1 MSVPDYAL
9 RAEDHRTVLVLVK
22 QIGDKINK
30 KSFYKIFERIKSVQ
44 YVTVRES
51 GATRYIC
58 FRYETDYP
66 PENND
71 WGDFQTHRKV
81 RGLISIGIS
90 GAEENIEELSK
101 EHSILL
107 EKYNNSMF
115 DSRCFVFNCD
125 SISPTDINDS
135 KFSLDDKAVSPDCT
149 HSPMI
154 DNLKNDVFK
163 DNVEPVPK
171 SHMANEDDINI
182 FNNFYSSSP
191 KSDTPEVNF
200 RDIDESS
207 FSPDFNSLP
216 SFHSTNLNDI
226 NHSSDSVESS
236 VSSASCGP
244 SSPITFGDSQAS
256 KKFFIPSSSSR
267 STHCIIY
274 SDTNNCDQLEYD
286 VKEFVNSIFWILES
300 KRLDRS
306 FEKQDK
312 IPLLTAPFEKK
323 NFVGID
329 TDTKIYK
336 KRCLGRM
343 KKHIGDLALQAG
355 LPLEAL
361 SLYVTSIEH
370 LKSGQD
376 WLWLAA
382 AYEGQ
387 CSASVILQSEA
398 KGIPLKEQTPD
409 RFKIPVPKIMKTNAS
424 QSKSLPPYLDPV
436 EYKNL
441 GKSILNFEEI
451 AEKYQEAIMHYE
463 KYQGAAIVELECSMK
478 AARVFIAFD
487 KKVEAAKVLQNVV
500 FTSVVQTDDQKVVR
514 FNALAQV
521 FTNMGFYRKASFFKR
536 MAAKSCVAH
545 ANPNPNWLKCYY
557 LMLESLPGF
566 SLPLDVEEYPS
577 DNSLGWP
584 RIQYQLLYDI
594 GNVSLMLN
602 YQAIAV
608 RHLTYTLH
616 TQLNRMT
623 PGQLRGICRQ
633 LEELTAKCEGAPV
646 PLILENGIT
655 IPPVNL
661 LNLPRVKSF
670 KLQSLR
676 PHLRPVKITTNEMRT
691 ELEQDSIFIFSAIP
705 RDRSAKGSCK
715 IDFKWVE
722 GDICEVALQVFNP
735 LPFELKVTNMS
746 ILADDIPFE
755 NFPACLSLPAES
767 GPYPVTL
774 HGSPIGSGKLQI
786 LGYIT
791 HVLGVKNI
799 CLLKDI
805 PAIKK
810 PYFTIDVIP
819 RLPVIELSTSLP
831 RASMFSSLEDTSY
844 VVISASSTMMTGQSQ
859 ECTITISNSGIEP
872 VEWLDI
878 SLHSKLR
885 KDLESSFFTWSKEN
899 LDTQLPITAGSTA
912 SFTLYIN
919 SIDDFIS
926 DIPLK
931 KEDSETSRSSISSA
945 NSTPVKKIVQ
955 SKGFSA
961 PFKSKIVE
969 AVIQIQYSGGPG
981 MVAGY
986 CRQCAIA
993 LTIEVC
999 PSIMITK
1006 WDVLPSE
1013 VPTHCYLVLD
1023 ILNCTSGEMEVLYAS
1038 NKRIHIEASDICRV
1052 PVPVERCPL
1061 SAMTES
1067 FGPSWASVDICGHL
1081 WKYMDDPTDQRK
1093 GKLLKACR
1101 KHLENLVD
1109 LQWTSI
1115 SFLENKIFRSC
1126 SQITGRASISEIPWT
1141 DDMLGFILMSPIR
1154 WEVLVNG
1161 KECKPELESCFL
1173 VGDLITF
1180 SIKLLNISDVS
1191 LLSLNLFVRGYQDH
1205 QNGNQSYRI
1214 ETKRAV
1220 SGRDK
1225 LHIYEIKPHDEF
1237 SHECGFTF
1245 FHSGIYKVDI
1255 LCSHNDPVL
1264 LQTPNLLELDTDS
1277 IASIRGKKTKTSY
1290 PRSWHKDPCLIQK
1303 CSPPTID
1310 ITILEE

>member
-125 SISPTDINDS
+125 SISPTDNNDS

-191 KSDTPEVNF
+191 KSDIPEVSF

-244 SSPITFGDSQAS
+244 SSPITIGDSPAS

-398 KGIPLKEQTPD
+398 KDIPWKEQTPD

-424 QSKSLPPYLDPV
+424 QSKSLPPYLILW
-436 EYKNL
+436 NTRIW
-441 GKSILNFEEI
+441 GKV
-451 AEKYQEAIMHYE
+451 Y
-463 KYQGAAIVELECSMK
+463 
-478 AARVFIAFD
+478 
-487 KKVEAAKVLQNVV
+487 
-500 FTSVVQTDDQKVVR
+500 
-514 FNALAQV
+514 
-521 FTNMGFYRKASFFKR
+521 
-536 MAAKSCVAH
+536 
-545 ANPNPNWLKCYY
+545 
-557 LMLESLPGF
+557 
-566 SLPLDVEEYPS
+566 
-577 DNSLGWP
+577 
-584 RIQYQLLYDI
+584 
-594 GNVSLMLN
+594 
-602 YQAIAV
+602 
-608 RHLTYTLH
+608 
-616 TQLNRMT
+616 
-623 PGQLRGICRQ
+623 
-633 LEELTAKCEGAPV
+633 
-646 PLILENGIT
+646 
-655 IPPVNL
+655 
-661 LNLPRVKSF
+661 
-670 KLQSLR
+670 
-676 PHLRPVKITTNEMRT
+676 
-691 ELEQDSIFIFSAIP
+691 
-705 RDRSAKGSCK
+705 
-715 IDFKWVE
+715 
-722 GDICEVALQVFNP
+722 
-735 LPFELKVTNMS
+735 
-746 ILADDIPFE
+746 
-755 NFPACLSLPAES
+755 
-767 GPYPVTL
+767 
-774 HGSPIGSGKLQI
+774 
-786 LGYIT
+786 
-791 HVLGVKNI
+791 
-799 CLLKDI
+799 
-805 PAIKK
+805 
-810 PYFTIDVIP
+810 
-819 RLPVIELSTSLP
+819 
-831 RASMFSSLEDTSY
+831 
-844 VVISASSTMMTGQSQ
+844 
-859 ECTITISNSGIEP
+859 
-872 VEWLDI
+872 
-878 SLHSKLR
+878 
-885 KDLESSFFTWSKEN
+885 
-899 LDTQLPITAGSTA
+899 
-912 SFTLYIN
+912 
-919 SIDDFIS
+919 
-926 DIPLK
+926 
-931 KEDSETSRSSISSA
+931 
-945 NSTPVKKIVQ
+945 
-955 SKGFSA
+955 
-961 PFKSKIVE
+961 
-969 AVIQIQYSGGPG
+969 
-981 MVAGY
+981 
-986 CRQCAIA
+986 
-993 LTIEVC
+993 
-999 PSIMITK
+999 
-1006 WDVLPSE
+1006 
-1013 VPTHCYLVLD
+1013 
-1023 ILNCTSGEMEVLYAS
+1023 
-1038 NKRIHIEASDICRV
+1038 
-1052 PVPVERCPL
+1052 
-1061 SAMTES
+1061 
-1067 FGPSWASVDICGHL
+1067 
-1081 WKYMDDPTDQRK
+1081 
-1093 GKLLKACR
+1093 
-1101 KHLENLVD
+1101 
-1109 LQWTSI
+1109 
-1115 SFLENKIFRSC
+1115 
-1126 SQITGRASISEIPWT
+1126 
-1141 DDMLGFILMSPIR
+1141 
-1154 WEVLVNG
+1154 
-1161 KECKPELESCFL
+1161 
-1173 VGDLITF
+1173 
-1180 SIKLLNISDVS
+1180 
-1191 LLSLNLFVRGYQDH
+1191 
-1205 QNGNQSYRI
+1205 
-1214 ETKRAV
+1214 
-1220 SGRDK
+1220 
-1225 LHIYEIKPHDEF
+1225 
-1237 SHECGFTF
+1237 
-1245 FHSGIYKVDI
+1245 
-1255 LCSHNDPVL
+1255 
-1264 LQTPNLLELDTDS
+1264 
-1277 IASIRGKKTKTSY
+1277 
-1290 PRSWHKDPCLIQK
+1290 
-1303 CSPPTID
+1303 
-1310 ITILEE
+1310 